1 MTPPYSSSLPA
12 QNGRYLEDDIFKCPF
27 MKEQFCILI
36 RISLK
41 FVPNSEV
48 DDKSALVQVMVWRR
62 ADDKPLPEPMLTK
75 LIDAYMLL

>member
-1 MTPPYSSSLPA
+1 MSFYERTV
-12 QNGRYLEDDIFKCPF
+12 F
-27 MKEQFCILI
+27 ILI

-62 ADDKPLPEPMLTK
+62 ADDKPLPDPMLTK
-75 LIDAYMLL
+75 LIDAYMRL